1 MKVLISGSLAY
12 DRIMDFNGHFK
23 DHILPDKI
31 HVLNVS
37 FYVEKFR
44 QSFGGTSVNIAYNL
58 ALLGE
63 KPFILST
70 YGDDFGDY
78 RKWCKKNHLNVQYA
92 KKIKGI
98 PTSSSYI
105 ITDQSDNQIAGFF
118 AGAMKYSNGPIPNKI
133 LGQKSFGIVAPGNMA
148 DMEKYPRT
156 YKKSKTPYMFD
167 PGQQTVAMP
176 KRGLLAGI
184 LGAKVF
190 ISNDYE
196 LDLVLKKT
204 GLSKSKLIKNVDIVV
219 TTLGEKGSVIIE
231 KNRKYKIPSAKPK
244 NTSDPTGAGDAYR
257 AGFIKG
263 LIAGYPLPK
272 TGRLAALVSVYTIE
286 KYGTQTH
293 KFTWVDIKKRYKLNF
308 KESL

>member
-1 MKVLISGSLAY
+1 MKILVSGSLAY

-63 KPFILST
+63 KPFILSA
-70 YGDDFGDY
+70 YGDDFHEY
-78 RKWCKKNHLNVQYA
+78 REWCKKHRLNIQYA
-92 KKIKGI
+92 RKIKGV
-98 PTSSSYI
+98 PTASVYI

-118 AGAMKYSNGPIPNKI
+118 AGAMKCANGPIPRKL
-133 LGQKSFGIVAPGNMA
+133 LGKKSFGMVAPGNMI
-148 DMEKYPRT
+148 DMKNYPKV
-156 YKKSKTPYMFD
+156 YKKTKTPYMFD
-167 PGQQTVAMP
+167 PGQQIVSMT
-176 KRGLLAGI
+176 KKDLLAGI
-184 LGAKVF
+184 LGATVF

-196 LDLVLKKT
+196 LDLILKKT
-204 GLSKSKLIKNVDIVV
+204 SLTKKKLINSVDIVI
-219 TTLGEKGSVIIE
+219 TTKGEKGSVINT
-231 KNRKYKIPSAKPK
+231 KNKKYKIPIAKPK

-263 LIAGYPLPK
+263 LMMGYSLPK
-272 TGRLAALVSVYTIE
+272 TGRLAAVVSVYTVE

-293 KFTWVDIKKRYKLNF
+293 RFTWKDIQKRFYQNF
-308 KESL
+308 KQKL